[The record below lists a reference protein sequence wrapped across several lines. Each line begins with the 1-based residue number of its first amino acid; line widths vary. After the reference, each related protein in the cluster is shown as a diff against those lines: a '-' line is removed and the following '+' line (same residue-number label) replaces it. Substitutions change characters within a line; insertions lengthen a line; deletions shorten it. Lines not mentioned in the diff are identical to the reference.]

1 MKYSDSMRKKRVPIF
16 EEVDRMEVEINDNLL
31 LPQEIL
37 LSAGVHIGTRIK
49 TKDMEPFI
57 YKVRPDGLFVLDMEQ
72 MNERIQVVAKFLS
85 RFDLSKVVVA
95 SSKRYGRDPVE
106 KFCNLLGCKS
116 YTGRFTSGSFTNPEY
131 AEFFEPDAVIV
142 TDTLADQ
149 QIVEESTQIGI
160 PVTALC
166 STDNS
171 LKNVDLVIPVNNKG
185 RRSLA
190 IVYWLLTREILRE
203 RGTLPASGEFGA
215 TIEEFETTL

>member
-1 MKYSDSMRKKRVPIF
+1 
-16 EEVDRMEVEINDNLL
+16 MEVEVNENLL

-72 MNERIQVVAKFLS
+72 MNERIKMVARFLS
-85 RFDLSKVVVA
+85 RLDISKVVVA
-95 SSKRYGRDPVE
+95 SSKRYGRNPVE
-106 KFCNLLGCKS
+106 KFCEVLGCRP
-116 YTGRFTSGSFTNPEY
+116 YIGRFTSGSFTNPEY
-131 AEFFEPDAVIV
+131 AGFFEPVAVIV
-142 TDTLADQ
+142 TDSLADQ
-149 QIVEESTQIGI
+149 QIVEEASQIGV
-160 PVTALC
+160 PVIALC

-171 LKNVDLVIPVNNKG
+171 LRNVDLVIPVNNKG

-190 IVYWLLTREILRE
+190 IVYWLLVREIMRE

-215 TIEEFETTL
+215 TIEDFETTL

>member
-1 MKYSDSMRKKRVPIF
+1 
-16 EEVDRMEVEINDNLL
+16 MEVEVNENLL

-72 MNERIQVVAKFLS
+72 MNERIKMVARFLS
-85 RFDLSKVVVA
+85 RLDISKVVVA
-95 SSKRYGRDPVE
+95 SSKRYGRNPVE
-106 KFCNLLGCKS
+106 KFCEVLGCRP
-116 YTGRFTSGSFTNPEY
+116 YIGRFTSGSFTNPEY
-131 AEFFEPDAVIV
+131 ADFFEPVAVIV
-142 TDTLADQ
+142 TDSLADQ
-149 QIVEESTQIGI
+149 QIVEEASQIGV
-160 PVTALC
+160 PVIALC

-190 IVYWLLTREILRE
+190 IVYWLLVREIMRE

-215 TIEEFETTL
+215 TIEDFETTL

>member
-1 MKYSDSMRKKRVPIF
+1 L
-16 EEVDRMEVEINDNLL
+16 MEVEVNENLL

-49 TKDMEPFI
+49 TKDMESFI

-72 MNERIQVVAKFLS
+72 MNERIKMVARFMS
-85 RFDLSKVVVA
+85 RMDMSKIVVA
-95 SSKRYGRDPVE
+95 SSKRYGRNPVE
-106 KFCNLLGCKS
+106 KFCEMLGCRP
-116 YTGRFTSGSFTNPEY
+116 YLGRFTSGSFTNPEY
-131 AEFFEPDAVIV
+131 ADFFEPVAVIV
-142 TDTLADQ
+142 TDSLADQ
-149 QIVEESTQIGI
+149 QIVEEASQIGI
-160 PVTALC
+160 PVIALC

-190 IVYWLLTREILRE
+190 IVYWLLVREIMRE

-215 TIEEFETTL
+215 TIEDFETTL

>member
-1 MKYSDSMRKKRVPIF
+1 MEI
-16 EEVDRMEVEINDNLL
+16 EVNDNLL

-72 MNERIQVVAKFLS
+72 MNERIKVVAKFLS

-95 SSKRYGRDPVE
+95 SSKRYGREPVK
-106 KFCNLLGCKS
+106 KFCSLLGCKS

-131 AEFFEPDAVIV
+131 ANFFEPDAVIV

-149 QIVEESTQIGI
+149 QIVEEASQVGVSVI
-160 PVTALC
+160 ALC

-203 RGTLPASGEFGA
+203 RGNLPASGEFGA
-215 TIEEFETTL
+215 TIEDFETIL

>member
-1 MKYSDSMRKKRVPIF
+1 V
-16 EEVDRMEVEINDNLL
+16 EVEPNENLL

-72 MNERIQVVAKFLS
+72 MNDRIQVVAKFLS
-85 RFDLSKVVVA
+85 RFDLSRVVVA

-106 KFCNLLGCKS
+106 KFCNLLGCRP

-149 QIVEESTQIGI
+149 QIVEEASQAGV
-160 PVTALC
+160 PVVALC

-203 RGTLPASGEFGA
+203 RGTLPTSGEFGA
-215 TIEEFETTL
+215 TIEDFETTL

>member
-1 MKYSDSMRKKRVPIF
+1 
-16 EEVDRMEVEINDNLL
+16 MEVEVNENLL

-72 MNERIQVVAKFLS
+72 MNERIKMVARFLS
-85 RFDLSKVVVA
+85 RLDMSKVVVA
-95 SSKRYGRDPVE
+95 SSKRYGRNPVE
-106 KFCNLLGCKS
+106 KFCEMLGCRS
-116 YTGRFTSGSFTNPEY
+116 YLGRFTSGSFTNPEY
-131 AEFFEPDAVIV
+131 ADFFEPMAVIV
-142 TDTLADQ
+142 TDSLADQ
-149 QIVEESTQIGI
+149 QIVEEASQIGI
-160 PVTALC
+160 PVVALC

-190 IVYWLLTREILRE
+190 IVYWLLVREIMRE

-215 TIEEFETTL
+215 TIEDFETTL

>member
-1 MKYSDSMRKKRVPIF
+1 
-16 EEVDRMEVEINDNLL
+16 MEVEVNENLL

-72 MNERIQVVAKFLS
+72 MNERIKMVAHFLS
-85 RFDLSKVVVA
+85 RMDMSKVVVA
-95 SSKRYGRDPVE
+95 SSKRYGRNPVE
-106 KFCNLLGCKS
+106 KFCEVLGCAP
-116 YTGRFTSGSFTNPEY
+116 YLGRFTSGSFTNPEY
-131 AEFFEPDAVIV
+131 ADFFEPVTVIV
-142 TDTLADQ
+142 TDSLADQ
-149 QIVEESTQIGI
+149 QIVEEASQIGV
-160 PVTALC
+160 PVVALC

-171 LKNVDLVIPVNNKG
+171 LRNVDLVIPVNNKG

-190 IVYWLLTREILRE
+190 IVYWLLVREIMRE

-215 TIEEFETTL
+215 TIEDFETTL

>member
-1 MKYSDSMRKKRVPIF
+1 
-16 EEVDRMEVEINDNLL
+16 MEVEVNDDLL

-72 MNERIQVVAKFLS
+72 MNERIKTVAKFLS
-85 RFDLSKVVVA
+85 RMDLSKICVA
-95 SSKRYGRDPVE
+95 SSKRYGVNPVDQ
-106 KFCNLLGCKS
+106 FCNVLGCRS

-131 AEFFEPDAVIV
+131 DDFFEPQAVIV
-142 TDTLADQ
+142 TDSLADQ
-149 QIVEESTQIGI
+149 QIVEEASQAGV
-160 PVTALC
+160 PVVALC

-171 LKNVDLVIPVNNKG
+171 LKNIDLVIPVNNKG

-190 IVYWLLTREILRE
+190 IVFWLLAREILSE
-203 RGTLPASGEFGA
+203 KGQLPTSGDFGR
-215 TIEEFETTL
+215 TIEDFETTL